1 MRPQTQRADIGA
13 DSLNGEAKR
22 FGREVKRRRLAM
34 ELSRPQLGARA
45 GYSAGV
51 IARIEAGRDWIA
63 SDQADHIARALN
75 VKRTAIMFRR
85 K

>member
-51 IARIEAGRDWIA
+51 IARIEAGRGRIPREV
-63 SDQADHIARALN
+63 ADHIARALN